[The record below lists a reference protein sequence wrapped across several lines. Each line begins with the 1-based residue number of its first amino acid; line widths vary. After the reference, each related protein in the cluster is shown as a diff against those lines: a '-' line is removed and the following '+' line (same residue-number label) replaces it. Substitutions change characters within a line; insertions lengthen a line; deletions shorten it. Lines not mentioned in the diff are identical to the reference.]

1 MVTAAAR
8 PGGQGWVSKPARDK
22 VNHAILTRTM
32 MSRLINYCLI
42 TPVTTS
48 REENVLSATVSAQ
61 GAMDSDPANWSRQ
74 ALLLVIQ

>member
-1 MVTAAAR
+1 
-8 PGGQGWVSKPARDK
+8 
-22 VNHAILTRTM
+22 M

-61 GAMDSDPANWSRQ
+61 GAMDSYPANWSQQ